1 MVDIPSWVILNFY
14 TFFLLILLLIFQ
26 NSTSRLQKG
35 RKYSAILI
43 CTLILLFSESIGRLG
58 ESHSDYLLYL
68 AYIGYYL
75 IFLLDP
81 VDILFAISYIDCW
94 MDTESSVPRRI
105 FRGAFELFAA
115 INAFFVTISSMFNLK
130 WFFYFEN
137 GLYYR
142 GEFFLIRALTLM
154 VFIVLVLLYAI
165 IFRKDLMSEYKNAI
179 LILPL
184 FAVTGAL
191 AQVFVANIE
200 TTYAGISL
208 GCLVIF
214 FFFQSK
220 DKNID
225 YLTGVL
231 NRRGLDIKMDEMIKN
246 SQTADKNFTAIMMD
260 LDNFKSIN
268 DTFGHEEGDKAIK
281 IAAEILVDYFGKNA
295 SIGRF
300 GGDEFC
306 VITDNESTSEMEV
319 LIEKSRIKLA
329 HIRDKRGWDKSVDIS
344 CGYKVYEYGSGL
356 SREEFSANIDELMYI
371 QKQQHHKKLNRK

>member
-1 MVDIPSWVILNFY
+1 MIEIPSWAILNFF

-26 NSTSRLQKG
+26 NNTSRLQTG

-43 CTLILLFSESIGRLG
+43 CTLILLFSETIGRIG
-58 ESHSDYLLYL
+58 ENNADKLVYL
-68 AYIGYYL
+68 AYFGYYV

-81 VDILFAISYIDCW
+81 VDILFALSYIDCW
-94 MDTESSVPRRI
+94 MDRESSVPRRI
-105 FRGAFELFAA
+105 FKGAFEIFAA
-115 INAFFVTISSMFNLK
+115 VNGVLVTVSSMFNLR

-142 GEFFLIRALTLM
+142 GEFFLVRALVLM
-154 VFIVLVLLYAI
+154 VFILLVLVYAVV
-165 IFRKDLMSEYKNAI
+165 FRKDLMSDYKNAI

-184 FAVTGAL
+184 FAVFGAL
-191 AQVFVANIE
+191 VQVFVSTIE

-231 NRRGLDIKMDEMIKN
+231 NRRGLDIKMEDMIKI
-246 SQTADKNFTAIMMD
+246 SQTSGRNFTAIMMD

-281 IAAEILVDYFGKNA
+281 IVADILVDYFGKSA
-295 SIGRF
+295 TIGRF

-306 VITDNESTSEMEV
+306 IITDKVSTAEIEI
-319 LIEKSRIKLA
+319 LIEKCRNKLGY
-329 HIRDKRGWDKSVDIS
+329 IRDKRGWDKGVDIS

-356 SREEFSANIDELMYI
+356 KREEFSANIDELMYI
-371 QKQQHHKKLNRK
+371 QKQQHHMAMS

>member
-1 MVDIPSWVILNFY
+1 MIEVPSWAILNFF

-26 NSTSRLQKG
+26 NKTSRLQKG

-43 CTLILLFSESIGRLG
+43 CTLILLFSESVGRIG
-58 ESHSDYLLYL
+58 ENNPDNLLFL
-68 AYIGYYL
+68 AYFGYFM

-81 VDILFAISYIDCW
+81 VDILFALSYIDCW
-94 MDTESSVPRRI
+94 MDKENSIARSI
-105 FRGAFELFAA
+105 FRRCFEIFAVVN
-115 INAFFVTISSMFNLK
+115 IVLVTASSAFNLR
-130 WFFYFEN
+130 WFFYFED

-142 GEFFLIRALTLM
+142 GPFFLTRAIVLM
-154 VFIVLVLLYAI
+154 IFIVLVLVYAVV
-165 IFRKDLMSEYKNAI
+165 FRKDLLSEYKNTI

-184 FAVTGAL
+184 FSVIGAL
-191 AQVFVANIE
+191 SQVFISTIE

-220 DKNID
+220 DVNMD

-231 NRRGLDIKMDEMIKN
+231 NRRGLDIKMDEMIKI
-246 SQTADKNFTAIMMD
+246 SQTSNKPFTAIMMD

-281 IAAEILVDYFGKNA
+281 MVADILVDIFGEDA

-306 VITDNESTSEMEV
+306 VITDAMDNSTIES
-319 LIEKSRIKLA
+319 LILQAREKIA
-329 HIRDKRGWDKSVDIS
+329 HVRDKRGWDCGVDIS
-344 CGYKVYEYGSGL
+344 SGFAEYDSKSGL
-356 SREEFSANIDELMYI
+356 SRAQFSSNIDVLMYR
-371 QKQQHHKKLNRK
+371 QKQQHHEK

>member
-1 MVDIPSWVILNFY
+1 MIEVPSWAIINFF

-26 NSTSRLQKG
+26 NNTSRLQTG

-43 CTLILLFSESIGRLG
+43 CTLILLLSETLGRIGENHPDVFLYFA
-58 ESHSDYLLYL
+58 YL
-68 AYIGYYL
+68 GYYL

-81 VDILFAISYIDCW
+81 VDILFALSYIDCW

-105 FRGAFELFAA
+105 FRGAFEVFAA
-115 INAFFVTISSMFNLK
+115 TNALLVTISSVFNLR

-142 GEFFLIRALTLM
+142 GEYFLVRALTLM
-154 VFIVLVLLYAI
+154 VFILLVLAYAI
-165 IFRKDLMSEYKNAI
+165 IFRKDLMSEYKNTI

-184 FAVTGAL
+184 FAVLGAV
-191 AQVFVANIE
+191 AQVFLTTIE

-231 NRRGLDIKMDEMIKN
+231 NRRGLDIKMEEMIKI
-246 SQTADKNFTAIMMD
+246 SQTSGKDFTAIMMD

-281 IAAEILVDYFGKNA
+281 LAADILVDYFGKKSA
-295 SIGRF
+295 IGRF

-306 VITDNESTSEMEV
+306 VITDKVSTAELEI
-319 LIEKSRIKLA
+319 LIERCRNKIS
-329 HIRDKRGWDKSVDIS
+329 HVRDKRGWDKGVDIS
-344 CGYKVYEYGSGL
+344 CGYKVYEHGSGL

-371 QKQQHHKKLNRK
+371 QKQQHHMSIK